1 MHTPITIHANFLSI
15 YQHGVLITGPSG
27 IGKSEISL
35 ALIDRGHRFICDDAV
50 IIRRE
55 KERLIGACPD
65 EIKNLM
71 QIDYLG
77 VLNIR
82 QLYGKKSVIKKH
94 RIDCQIHLSAT
105 LENTIIENPLIPVKN
120 TIEYLG
126 LAIHQY
132 KIPINIGK
140 QIPLLIDTLVKNI
153 KKHQDVP
160 FFPLN

>member
-15 YQHGVLITGPSG
+15 HQHGVLITGPAD

-65 EIKNLM
+65 QIKNLM

-77 VLNIR
+77 VINIR
-82 QLYGKKSVIKKH
+82 QLYGKKSVIKNH

-105 LENTIIENPLIPVKN
+105 LEHTMIENPLKPVKN

-126 LAIHQY
+126 LTINRY
-132 KIPINIGK
+132 EIPINIGK
-140 QIPLLIDTLVKNI
+140 QIPLLIDALVKSF
-153 KKHQDVP
+153 KKGKDEP
-160 FFPLN
+160 FFSLN